1 MVIKKE
7 VNPRARR
14 NSTQIM
20 KLDQLVNKK
29 RSTGRNRAE
38 QTLDKDEYMVL
49 EDLKPDVKGKDIHK
63 RI

>member
-1 MVIKKE
+1 
-7 VNPRARR
+7 
-14 NSTQIM
+14 M
-20 KLDQLVNKK
+20 KLDQLVNKR

>member
-20 KLDQLVNKK
+20 KPDQLVYKK
-29 RSTGRNRAE
+29 KSGVRNRVE

-49 EDLKPDVKGKDIHK
+49 EDLKRDVKEKDIHK
-63 RI
+63 RK